1 VAAPETQAA
10 AIERLLRSGDAVE
23 ALRVSDGLLAKA
35 RGNFAGRFGR
45 ARALLQLGKV
55 GEADAELDECVRL
68 AAKDP
73 HARLLRG
80 IVDQRLGRV
89 ERAIESLRPLA
100 KGSTPFAAEAAIA
113 LAETLWF
120 GHRRDELAAMVKTGG
135 PWTRDPRAALAAA
148 RLRGLDEPAAAI
160 DALRDLADRGPNP
173 LVRRVAG
180 FEAVGLLDRTGR
192 YREAFDLATALHA
205 ATTAPFDLD
214 GMLLEVERQRKELD
228 AGRLRFEPRI
238 EPVRDVAL
246 VVGLPRSGT
255 TLLEQ
260 MLDGH
265 SAIAGIGEYDGIET
279 LADELVATGR
289 YPRSIGAIAPATLEA
304 ARDRYRAG
312 ARRLARAGATFT
324 FDKTLRAWNRLP
336 AVAAALP
343 GAVCFRM
350 TRDPRDQAISIFLSY
365 FHPIADG
372 WTSSLES
379 IRRVIEAE
387 RSILPRALEAL
398 DLPHESLSLEELV
411 AEPEAHANRCLS
423 RLGLALDSRVLR
435 PEANPRTVFTLSHE
449 QVRRP
454 INRAGLG
461 RSKNYEFAFGAA
473 WDALEPAR

>member
-1 VAAPETQAA
+1 VAAPETPAA
-10 AIERLLRSGDAVE
+10 AIERLLRSGDAAE
-23 ALRVSDGLLAKA
+23 ALRLADGLLAKA

-73 HARLLRG
+73 HVRLLRG

-89 ERAIESLRPLA
+89 DRAIASLRPVATGATPLA
-100 KGSTPFAAEAAIA
+100 TEAAIA
-113 LAETLWF
+113 LAESLWF
-120 GHRRDELAAMVKTGG
+120 GHRRDELAAMLAAGG

-148 RLRGLDEPAAAI
+148 RLRGRDEPEAAI
-160 DALRDLADRGPNP
+160 DELRSIADRAPTP
-173 LVRRVAG
+173 LLRRVAG
-180 FEAVGLLDRTGR
+180 FEAVGMLDRAGR
-192 YREAFDLATALHA
+192 YREAFELATALHA

-228 AGRLRFEPRI
+228 GGRLRLEARI

-279 LADELVATGR
+279 LADELTATGR
-289 YPRSIGAIAPATLEA
+289 YPKSIGTIPVAHLEA
-304 ARDRYRAG
+304 ARDRYRTG

-336 AVAAALP
+336 AIAAALP
-343 GAVCFRM
+343 GAVCFRI
-350 TRDPRDQAISIFLSY
+350 TRDPRDQAISTFLSY

-372 WTSSLES
+372 WTASLES
-379 IRRVIEAE
+379 IRRVTEAE

-398 DLPHESLSLEELV
+398 GLPHESLSLEELV
-411 AEPEAHANRCLS
+411 ADPEAHANRCLS

-454 INRAGLG
+454 INRAGIG
-461 RSKNYEFAFGAA
+461 RWRNYEFAFGPA
-473 WDALEPAR
+473 WDALNQAR